1 MEGQDRIR
9 QDKTREVTHPH
20 PNNTKQGLF
29 TKRALTKKRQDTK
42 RTQDGRDETKN
53 CQKMS
58 VRKITAA
65 EEIKVYIFVY
75 LHRNVICMVST
86 ATHRIRGIRLMLI
99 VMLLVRNP
107 SHLIPYLPVIF
118 FNFIPFMDL

>member
-1 MEGQDRIR
+1 
-9 QDKTREVTHPH
+9 
-20 PNNTKQGLF
+20 
-29 TKRALTKKRQDTK
+29 
-42 RTQDGRDETKN
+42 
-53 CQKMS
+53 MS

-75 LHRNVICMVST
+75 LHRNVIYMVST

-118 FNFIPFMDL
+118 YLLPYYGPLILKVFRIMNLNLKRFLAYYRKIILMPEILMGSNSCREDS